1 MEQPITNN
9 TGAKPQGKRTGLAVL
24 LGLFLLAAVVLG
36 AFLLQRGPQR
46 EMPAAAPDAQT
57 ASVTIP
63 IEGMSCAACVA
74 GVKKTLKSMDGV
86 RQVEVR
92 LAERET
98 RVRYEG
104 TKVTPERLA
113 AAINKLGYKAG
124 APKAGG

>member
-1 MEQPITNN
+1 MEQPITSN
-9 TGAKPQGKRTGLAVL
+9 TGAKPQGKRIGPAVL
-24 LGLFLLAAVVLG
+24 LGILLLAVVVLG
-36 AFLLQRGPQR
+36 AFLLQRGS
-46 EMPAAAPDAQT
+46 QT
-57 ASVTIP
+57 ARPPARASTQTAAVTIP

-74 GVKKTLKSMDGV
+74 RVKQTLKSMDGV

-92 LAERET
+92 LAERDT